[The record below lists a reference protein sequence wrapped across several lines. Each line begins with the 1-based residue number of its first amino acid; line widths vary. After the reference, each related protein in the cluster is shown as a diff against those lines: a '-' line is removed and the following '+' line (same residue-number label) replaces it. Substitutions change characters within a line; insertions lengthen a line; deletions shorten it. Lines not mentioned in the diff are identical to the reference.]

1 MKKGEQKRLKNS
13 SKKDRLFLIDTMVLI
28 NFTERCE
35 SRDLF
40 DLFKKVG
47 IHFKIV
53 EEVEK
58 EFKEGIKPIGKS
70 RFNKHL
76 KDGIIQV
83 ISNDDIKIDEEKM
96 EYLINKGFGKG
107 ELFSSL
113 FFITQE
119 DIKFVSDEKR
129 VHDVF
134 KQKLKI
140 CVSRTSDLLDILVA
154 HKIIDKNQKKDIL
167 EELIK
172 KGFWLKNMGV

>member
-1 MKKGEQKRLKNS
+1 
-13 SKKDRLFLIDTMVLI
+13 MVLI

-47 IHFKIV
+47 IHFQIV

-58 EFKEGIKPIGKS
+58 EFKEGIKPIGRS
-70 RFNKHL
+70 RFNKYL
-76 KDGIIQV
+76 KNGIIQV

-113 FFITQE
+113 FFITQK

-129 VHDVF
+129 VHKIF
-134 KQKLKI
+134 KNKFKI
-140 CVSRTSDLLDILVA
+140 NTYRTSKLLEILVS
-154 HKIIDKNQKKDIL
+154 HKIINKDEKIKIL
-167 EELIK
+167 REMIN
-172 KGFWLKNMGV
+172 KGFWGTLN

>member
-1 MKKGEQKRLKNS
+1 MKKGEQRGLKSNNKE
-13 SKKDRLFLIDTMVLI
+13 KKVFLLDTMVLI

-35 SRDLF
+35 SHDLF

-47 IHFKIV
+47 IHFQIV
-53 EEVEK
+53 EEVER
-58 EFKEGIKPIGKS
+58 EFKEGIKPIGRS

-83 ISNDDIKIDEEKM
+83 ISNDDIEIDEEKM
-96 EYLINKGFGKG
+96 EYLINEGFGKG

-113 FFITQE
+113 FFITQK

-140 CVSRTSDLLDILVA
+140 CVSRTSDLLDILVTN
-154 HKIIDKNQKKDIL
+154 KIIDKNEKKDIL

-172 KGFWLKNMGV
+172 KGFWLKNMEV